1 MASVFKVLAGISRP
15 PRAPIKFSVD
25 EDVTVKELAIKDR
38 TSDTTE
44 AIIKMLQFGYN
55 ESFLNIYRSIF
66 GGIVIPLVLGII
78 MFWINFFI
86 DSWAVSLTVSPLT
99 IIPALLIYLNKYKL
113 SSKRL
118 LYRELREF
126 FDDSDESA
134 RGRHV
139 YVAMYKNYRI
149 IGHLASAPYHRQ
161 TAQLHY
167 FFVRKEYRN
176 HGVGK
181 KLVDAVS
188 HDLNHQRYRKLRF
201 GINIFQTEFLEK
213 IQNEKNHLCRLACTK
228 RLGTVI
234 PFYGN
239 FVHEFVMDL

>member
-99 IIPALLIYLNKYKL
+99 IIPALLIYLNNTSYL
-113 SSKRL
+113 PNAFFTANCVSFL
-118 LYRELREF
+118 MVLMNLQEAVMFMLRCI
-126 FDDSDESA
+126 
-134 RGRHV
+134 
-139 YVAMYKNYRI
+139 KTT
-149 IGHLASAPYHRQ
+149 AS
-161 TAQLHY
+161 
-167 FFVRKEYRN
+167 
-176 HGVGK
+176 
-181 KLVDAVS
+181 LV
-188 HDLNHQRYRKLRF
+188 
-201 GINIFQTEFLEK
+201 I
-213 IQNEKNHLCRLACTK
+213 
-228 RLGTVI
+228 
-234 PFYGN
+234 
-239 FVHEFVMDL
+239 